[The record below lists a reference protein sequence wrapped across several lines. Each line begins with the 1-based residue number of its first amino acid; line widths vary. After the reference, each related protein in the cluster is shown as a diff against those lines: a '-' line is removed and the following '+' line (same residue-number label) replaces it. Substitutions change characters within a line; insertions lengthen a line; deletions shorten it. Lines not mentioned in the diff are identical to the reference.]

1 MEVVSDI
8 LKQLQWSPAAK
19 KALHN
24 IVHERMQEAGL
35 SPYTFT
41 YGIIINCLGKAD
53 NLVAVLRIGYSV
65 RDGLIRVVFLI

>member
-8 LKQLQWSPAAK
+8 LKQLKWSPAAK

-35 SPYTFT
+35 SPYTFSLMVSSST
-41 YGIIINCLGKAD
+41 ALEKLII
-53 NLVAVLRIGYSV
+53 
-65 RDGLIRVVFLI
+65 